1 MTKLTKEILI
11 EAFENADIFVVG
23 WKSKLGEKGW
33 GYYERGG
40 ALPVGT
46 LLISMEKVSKD
57 KFLEALKELE

>member
-1 MTKLTKEILI
+1 MKLTKEILT

-33 GYYERGG
+33 GFYERGG

-46 LLISMEKVSKD
+46 LLNSMQKLSVD
-57 KFLEALKELE
+57 KFDKALKELE

>member
-1 MTKLTKEILI
+1 MEKLSKEILL

-23 WKSKLGEKGW
+23 WKNKIGEKGW

-46 LLISMEKVSKD
+46 LLDSMQKVSLD
-57 KFLEALKELE
+57 KFEKALKELK